1 MAFRSRKV
9 SGHFK
14 KQAPGSRPERGP
26 ERGPDPDHDPHPD
39 PDADSEPEQI
49 KAGIHILLL
58 LGRRAI
64 FTFAGVYTN

>member
-1 MAFRSRKV
+1 MAFRARKV
-9 SGHFK
+9 SGDFT

-26 ERGPDPDHDPHPD
+26 ERGPDPDHNPDPD

-58 LGRRAI
+58 
-64 FTFAGVYTN
+64 